1 MYECF
6 RACCGGVKAAK
17 EKTGRS
23 VLPDGQ
29 KERMTS
35 MDRQTENKCLK
46 LVENYRVLAAGNK
59 MQFQEMIL
67 ACAGIY
73 LAAGEEPDLDRIKA
87 CKKLLKSKAGIFS
100 NFRGSDELLV
110 RCKMAL
116 APEPERYFDSMEK
129 AYRRI
134 KTFFS
139 GEQTALAAMILAEQ
153 GDSETLA
160 EKTKQIYQEM
170 KGAHPWLT
178 SENDLPFAAL
188 MAVSG
193 KNTSTVYAE
202 AEEIYA
208 ALEGKLKADRDTR
221 QMLSHILAIR
231 DGRPEEKCEKLC
243 ALAEGLKTA
252 GHSLGRGSRLAI
264 LGILADS
271 ALPTETLLERICE
284 ADDLLKQH
292 KPFHGLFGVGAN
304 CRRMFAVQMVQSA
317 LSEEDSL
324 GASAM
329 LTASVE
335 LAIITMI
342 LMMIIISST
351 ASSHSS
357 SH

>member
-1 MYECF
+1 
-6 RACCGGVKAAK
+6 
-17 EKTGRS
+17 
-23 VLPDGQ
+23 
-29 KERMTS
+29 
-35 MDRQTENKCLK
+35 MDRQMENKCLK
-46 LVENYRVLAAGNK
+46 LVENYRILAAGNK
-59 MQFQEMIL
+59 MEFTEMLL

-73 LAAGEEPDLDRIKA
+73 LAAGREPDMDRVKE

-116 APEPERYFDSMEK
+116 APDPALYFESVEREYQH
-129 AYRRI
+129 I

-139 GEQTALAAMILAEQ
+139 GEQTVLAAMILAEQ
-153 GDSETLA
+153 DGSGSLA
-160 EKTKQIYQEM
+160 EKTKSIYREM
-170 KGAHPWLT
+170 KEAHPWLT
-178 SENDLPFAAL
+178 SEDDLPFAAL

-193 KNTSTVYAE
+193 RDASAVYAE

-208 ALEGKLKADRDTR
+208 LLKEKLKADKNTM

-231 DGRPEEKCEKLC
+231 SGRAEEKCEKLC
-243 ALAEGLKTA
+243 ALAAGLKAA

-271 ALPTETLLERICE
+271 GLPADTLVDRICE
-284 ADDLLKQH
+284 ADDFLKQH
-292 KPFHGLFGVGAN
+292 KPFHGLFGVGRE
-304 CRRMFAVQMVQSA
+304 CRRMFAVQMVQAS

-324 GASAM
+324 GTSAM

-342 LMMIIISST
+342 LMMIIVSST
-351 ASSHSS
+351 ASSHAS

>member
-1 MYECF
+1 M
-6 RACCGGVKAAK
+6 
-17 EKTGRS
+17 
-23 VLPDGQ
+23 
-29 KERMTS
+29 
-35 MDRQTENKCLK
+35 ENKCLK
-46 LVENYRVLAAGNK
+46 LVENYRILAAGNK
-59 MQFQEMIL
+59 MEFTEMLL

-73 LAAGEEPDLDRIKA
+73 LAAGREPDMDRVKE

-116 APEPERYFDSMEK
+116 APDPALYFESVEREYQH
-129 AYRRI
+129 I

-139 GEQTALAAMILAEQ
+139 GEQTVLAAMILAEQ
-153 GDSETLA
+153 DGSGSLA
-160 EKTKQIYQEM
+160 EKTKSIYKEM
-170 KGAHPWLT
+170 KEAHPWLT
-178 SENDLPFAAL
+178 SEDDLPFAAL

-193 KNTSTVYAE
+193 RDASAVYAE

-208 ALEGKLKADRDTR
+208 LLKEKLKADKNTM

-231 DGRPEEKCEKLC
+231 SGQAEEKCEKLC
-243 ALAEGLKTA
+243 ALAAGLKAA

-271 ALPTETLLERICE
+271 GLPADTLVDRICE
-284 ADDLLKQH
+284 ADDFLKQH
-292 KPFHGLFGVGAN
+292 KPFHGLFGVGRE
-304 CRRMFAVQMVQSA
+304 CRRMFAVQMVQAS

-324 GASAM
+324 GTSAM

-342 LMMIIISST
+342 LMMIIVSST
-351 ASSHSS
+351 ASSHAS

>member
-1 MYECF
+1 
-6 RACCGGVKAAK
+6 
-17 EKTGRS
+17 
-23 VLPDGQ
+23 
-29 KERMTS
+29 
-35 MDRQTENKCLK
+35 MDRQMENKCLK
-46 LVENYRVLAAGNK
+46 LVENYRILAAGNK
-59 MQFQEMIL
+59 MEFTEMLL

-73 LAAGEEPDLDRIKA
+73 LAAGREPDMDRVKE

-116 APEPERYFDSMEK
+116 APDPALYFESVEREYQH
-129 AYRRI
+129 I

-139 GEQTALAAMILAEQ
+139 GEQTVLAAMILAEQ
-153 GDSETLA
+153 DVSGSLA
-160 EKTKQIYQEM
+160 EKTKSIYKEM
-170 KGAHPWLT
+170 KEAHPWLT
-178 SENDLPFAAL
+178 SEDDLPFAAL

-193 KNTSTVYAE
+193 RDASAVYAE

-208 ALEGKLKADRDTR
+208 LLKEKLKADKNTM

-231 DGRPEEKCEKLC
+231 SGRAEEKCEKLC
-243 ALAEGLKTA
+243 ALAAGLKAA

-271 ALPTETLLERICE
+271 GLPADTLVDRICE
-284 ADDLLKQH
+284 ADDFLKQH
-292 KPFHGLFGVGAN
+292 KPFHGLFGVGRE
-304 CRRMFAVQMVQSA
+304 CRRMFAVQMVQAS

-324 GASAM
+324 GTSAM

-342 LMMIIISST
+342 LMMIIVSST
-351 ASSHSS
+351 ASSHAS

>member
-1 MYECF
+1 
-6 RACCGGVKAAK
+6 
-17 EKTGRS
+17 
-23 VLPDGQ
+23 
-29 KERMTS
+29 
-35 MDRQTENKCLK
+35 MDRQMENKCLK
-46 LVENYRVLAAGNK
+46 LVENYRILAAGNK
-59 MQFQEMIL
+59 MEFTEMLL

-73 LAAGEEPDLDRIKA
+73 LAAGREPDMDRVKE

-116 APEPERYFDSMEK
+116 APDPALYFESVEREYQH
-129 AYRRI
+129 I

-139 GEQTALAAMILAEQ
+139 GEQTVLAAMILAEQ
-153 GDSETLA
+153 DGHSSLA
-160 EKTKQIYQEM
+160 EKKKSIYKEM
-170 KGAHPWLT
+170 KDAHPSLT
-178 SENDLPFAAL
+178 SEDDLPFAAL

-193 KNTSTVYAE
+193 RDASAVYAE

-208 ALEGKLKADRDTR
+208 LLKEKLKADKNTM

-231 DGRPEEKCEKLC
+231 SGRAEEKCEKLC
-243 ALAEGLKTA
+243 ALAAGLKAA

-271 ALPTETLLERICE
+271 DLPADTLVDRICE
-284 ADDLLKQH
+284 ADDFLKQH
-292 KPFHGLFGVGAN
+292 KPFHGLFGVGRE
-304 CRRMFAVQMVQSA
+304 CRRMFAVQMVQAS

-324 GASAM
+324 GTSAM

-342 LMMIIISST
+342 LMMIIVSST
-351 ASSHSS
+351 ASSHAS